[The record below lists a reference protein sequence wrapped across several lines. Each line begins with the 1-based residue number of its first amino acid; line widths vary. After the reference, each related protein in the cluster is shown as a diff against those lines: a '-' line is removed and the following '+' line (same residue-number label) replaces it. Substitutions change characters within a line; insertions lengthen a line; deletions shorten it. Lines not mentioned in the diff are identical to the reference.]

1 MSDSKFTRQ
10 ELFELLSANYSPDK
24 ILAGLQELA
33 KTDASIDPNGEE
45 FDVEV
50 SDRLERLF
58 NLAETVIDQAKLLGA
73 GGSLTNLET
82 QAINKTVEQ
91 LKAQGISGET
101 FRAFLE
107 IAAGTTVAQAFA
119 VHNFKSQLFDDISQ
133 GLDVQ
138 LLQERTQAGVEE
150 ISLIY
155 QIIKDPQ
162 TKEKIISEYGLKTA
176 QQLKN
181 EVQTLTETSTP
192 EFDPLKFFEEV
203 GLPVEAKKSV
213 QPKTIQDLHLL
224 TKQLFKRQPH
234 QAKASA

>member
-1 MSDSKFTRQ
+1 MSNKDTFTRQ
-10 ELFELLSANYSPDK
+10 ELFELLSASYPPEK
-24 ILAGLQELA
+24 IIAGLQELA
-33 KTDASIDPNGEE
+33 KTDPSIDPNGEE

-133 GLDVQ
+133 ELDVQ

-150 ISLIY
+150 FRSSTKSL
-155 QIIKDPQ
+155 
-162 TKEKIISEYGLKTA
+162 KILK
-176 QQLKN
+176 LKRKSS
-181 EVQTLTETSTP
+181 LST
-192 EFDPLKFFEEV
+192 V
-203 GLPVEAKKSV
+203 
-213 QPKTIQDLHLL
+213 
-224 TKQLFKRQPH
+224 
-234 QAKASA
+234 